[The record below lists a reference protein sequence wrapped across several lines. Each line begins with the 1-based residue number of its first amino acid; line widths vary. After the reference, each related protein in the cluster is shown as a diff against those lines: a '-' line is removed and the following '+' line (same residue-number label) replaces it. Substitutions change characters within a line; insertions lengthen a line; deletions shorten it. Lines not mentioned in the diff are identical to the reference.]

1 MVEPILRSIPCFVV
15 GIPVALA
22 ILVLTLV
29 TPNARFKEN
38 ETPGILILSV
48 VIMIIYQVIN
58 SKK

>member
-22 ILVLTLV
+22 ILFLTLV

-48 VIMIIYQVIN
+48 VIMIIY
-58 SKK
+58 